1 MTLLEIDGVSKTYNP
16 DAPESR
22 VEAVRDIDLGIEKG
36 EFLSIVGPTGCGK
49 STLLEI
55 VAGLIAPTA
64 GEVRIDGDPITE
76 PRRDVGVVFQ
86 EDSTFPWRTA
96 FENVVFGLEMQGTP
110 KQERTERAQEMMD
123 LVGLSGFE
131 DSYPNELSGGM
142 RQRVAIART
151 LALNPQIM
159 LMDEPF
165 GALDEQTRLILG
177 EELLRIC
184 RETDQ
189 TTLFVTHS
197 LTEAVHLSDRVLV
210 MSARPGEIKKLVDV
224 PIERPRDAE
233 VVTTDAFNELVDD
246 IWGVLRE
253 EAQRGLD
260 QSAPRQ

>member
-1 MTLLEIDGVSKTYNP
+1 MTLLAIDGVSKTYNP
-16 DAPESR
+16 HDPDSR
-22 VEAVRDIDLGIEKG
+22 VEAVRDIDLDIARG
-36 EFLSIVGPTGCGK
+36 EFISIVGPTGCGK

-55 VAGLIAPTA
+55 VAGLIDPTA
-64 GEVRIDGDPITE
+64 GEVRIEDDPITE

-96 FENVVFGLEMQGTP
+96 FENVVFGLEMQGVSGP
-110 KQERTERAQEMMD
+110 ERRDRAQEMMD

-131 DSYPNELSGGM
+131 ESYPSELSGGM

-184 RETDQ
+184 RETNQ

-210 MSARPGEIKKLVDV
+210 MSARPGQIKKLVDV
-224 PIERPRDAE
+224 PIDRPRDAD
-233 VVTTDAFNELVDD
+233 VVTTDTFTELVDD
-246 IWGVLRE
+246 IWRILRD
-253 EAQRGLD
+253 EAQRGLE
-260 QSAPRQ
+260 QSAPD